1 MLWKMVSESG
11 MFLTRC
17 GKISPEFSKLKSSTG
32 KFGVGSACDAITL
45 TWSKCSLVVGELAL
59 NSLPVCAG
67 LVVLQLRVHMEAESL
82 VYTGLTWPGTSDF

>member
-32 KFGVGSACDAITL
+32 KFGVGSAITL
-45 TWSKCSLVVGELAL
+45 TWSERSLVVGELAL

-67 LVVLQLRVHMEAESL
+67 LVVLQLHVHMEAESL